1 MAAGYGSSLQHLI
14 DMKQGTACAAPVQPM
29 IARAK
34 CAPIRYH
41 CRIMRKRSSVKLPR
55 PPSVPPPRAPTPAR
69 NPNVNQQTRR
79 MLGQH
84 YRAKYGV
91 K

>member
-1 MAAGYGSSLQHLI
+1 MFDRHESVRHGRV
-14 DMKQGTACAAPVQPM
+14 APVWPM

-41 CRIMRKRSSVKLPR
+41 CGAMRKRSTAKSPKPQAAQ
-55 PPSVPPPRAPTPAR
+55 PPRGPLPAL
-69 NPNVNQQTRR
+69 NPNLNQQTRR